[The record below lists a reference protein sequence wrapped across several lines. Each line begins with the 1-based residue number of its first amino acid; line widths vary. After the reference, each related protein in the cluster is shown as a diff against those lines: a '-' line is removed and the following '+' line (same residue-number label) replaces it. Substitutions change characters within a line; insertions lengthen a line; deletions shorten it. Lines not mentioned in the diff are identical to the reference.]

1 MSFLKRW
8 ISGCSDAAFRGFRPA
23 CLGPK
28 WCCFLAPLVHFFFSS
43 KAGHFL
49 YFPVSFALNDLK
61 LAKIGWIVPPK
72 FPKKINLYFQNGIT
86 MDFETK
92 KKSGSKRYPG
102 ERAAPLSPMG
112 FGSPDVLEW
121 KGMGSPRG

>member
-1 MSFLKRW
+1 MF
-8 ISGCSDAAFRGFRPA
+8 G
-23 CLGPK
+23 
-28 WCCFLAPLVHFFFSS
+28 CCFPGVPASLPRPKVVLFLGTVGPFFFSS